1 MALTRTQL
9 ANPDCPV
16 SDGDYEAIEA
26 AIMETARGRWFLFE
40 YARRNRHADT
50 RTLLSAI
57 NRLESAMTGPP
68 RPAGAYIVN
77 TQVSAAA
84 YSGQAATARQLR
96 VVHAAAPLEI
106 APVAAV
112 DTAPAPAV
120 AEAAPPA
127 RQPACFVDKDT
138 FVFTV

>member
-16 SDGDYEAIEA
+16 SDADYEAIEA
-26 AIMETARGRWFLFE
+26 AIMETARGRWFLLE
-40 YARRNRHADT
+40 YARRNRNADT

-57 NRLESAMTGPP
+57 NRLESALTRPP

-96 VVHAAAPLEI
+96 MVRAPVAIEH
-106 APVAAV
+106 VAAV
-112 DTAPAPAV
+112 DAAPAPAA
-120 AEAAPPA
+120 AEARPA
-127 RQPACFVDKDT
+127 AREPVCFVDKDT